1 MNLWILSQNGKHF
14 FQNPKLSVETMNGY
28 GYIVDDSTQTILG
41 EYESEERAKEV
52 IKDIVNM
59 MIINF
64 NTSGTFDAVDIRI
77 KTKMLETM
85 VKVYKMPKE

>member
-1 MNLWILSQNGKHF
+1 MNLWILSQDGKHF
-14 FQNPKLSVETMNGY
+14 FPNPKLSVETMNGY

-41 EYESEERAKEV
+41 KYESEERAIEV

-64 NTSGTFDAVDIRI
+64 NTSGTFDAVDVRI
-77 KTKMLETM
+77 KAKMLETM
-85 VKVYKMPKE
+85 VKVYEMSKE

>member
-1 MNLWILSQNGKHF
+1 MNLWILSQDGKHF

-28 GYIVDDSTQTILG
+28 GYIVDNVTQTILG
-41 EYESEERAKEV
+41 EYETEERAKEV

-85 VKVYKMPKE
+85 VKVYEIPKE

>member
-1 MNLWILSQNGKHF
+1 MNLWILSQDGKHF

-28 GYIVDDSTQTILG
+28 GYIVDDDTQTILG
-41 EYESEERAKEV
+41 EYKSEERAKEI

-59 MIINF
+59 MIIDCD
-64 NTSGTFDAVDIRI
+64 TRGTFDAVDIRI

-85 VKVYKMPKE
+85 VKVYEIPKE

>member
-1 MNLWILSQNGKHF
+1 MNLWILSQDGKHF
-14 FQNPKLSVETMNGY
+14 FPNPKLSVETTVGY
-28 GYIVDDSTQTILG
+28 GYIVDNDTQTILG

-59 MIINF
+59 MIIDF
-64 NTSGTFDAVDIRI
+64 STSGTFDAVDIRI

>member
-1 MNLWILSQNGKHF
+1 MNLWILSQDGKHF

-41 EYESEERAKEV
+41 KYESEERAKEV

-59 MIINF
+59 MIIDCD
-64 NTSGTFDAVDIRI
+64 TSGTFDAVDIRI